1 MAKVYR
7 VLSLAVSLLG
17 CLCTQSP
24 ARAQTQDYPSRIIRI
39 VVPFV
44 AGGGLDGIARLLAAK
59 MQDEFKQ
66 TVLVENRGGQ
76 AGNLGAAFVAK
87 SPADGYTMLITTSG
101 FTVAPSLW
109 TNLRYDTI
117 KDFQP
122 LTMLAESAIWLAVD
136 PKLPVKNLTDLIAL
150 AKSKPGA
157 LNYGSSGFGNPLH
170 LAMEMFMRQTDT
182 RFVMVPFTND
192 AQIITAMTSGDVHVA
207 MIPFLISRSHVETG
221 ALRALGF
228 TRSERWPL
236 SPATPTLAE
245 QGLPGFDTRGWQG
258 LLLPAGTARPIVD
271 KLYATIKD
279 IMATDD
285 MKKRYDA
292 FGSMPLVNSPDAFA
306 SRIVAEVEHFKK
318 ITQQIG
324 LTPKV
329 E

>member
-1 MAKVYR
+1 MAREYR
-7 VLSLAVSLLG
+7 FLSFVAALLT
-17 CLCTQSP
+17 CLCSLHSV
-24 ARAQTQDYPSRIIRI
+24 RAQSQDYPSKIVRI

-44 AGGGLDGIARLLAAK
+44 AGGGLDGIARLLAGK
-59 MQDEFKQ
+59 LQDEFKQ

-109 TNLRYDTI
+109 SNLRYDTI

-136 PKLPVKNLTDLIAL
+136 PKLPVKNLAELIAL
-150 AKSKPGA
+150 AKSKPGG

-182 RFVMVPFTND
+182 KFVMVPFTND
-192 AQIITAMTSGDVHVA
+192 AQIITAMTGGDVHVS
-207 MIPFLISRSHVETG
+207 MIPFLISRPHVESG

-228 TRSERWPL
+228 TRSERWPM

-258 LLLPAGTARPIVD
+258 LLLPAGTPRDIVD
-271 KLYATIKD
+271 KLYSTIKG

-285 MKKRYDA
+285 MKRRYDA
-292 FGSMPLVNSPDAFA
+292 FGSMPLVSSPDEFA
-306 SRIVAEVEHFKK
+306 RRVVAEVEHFKK

-324 LTPKV
+324 LTPKA